1 MTDEKKTTAGQKT
14 IIGKPQEP
22 FFSAPDSY
30 YKVMPLITKKQTYT
44 IVGDFG
50 DLSHDVDYAFT
61 GFWVKHPKY
70 GKQFRVVSYKRVID
84 VEPGKKAAI
93 QYLRDVNV
101 DDEFAKKVVEQ
112 LGDDA
117 LNKLVDDPEIIDQC
131 NPTAEQRDQLFGALR
146 LGKTKDLL
154 LQKLTRLG
162 FSGNQSQDIFRQ
174 FGNQVNQVLQD
185 DLYRLVREVSGV
197 TFAMVDRLAGQ
208 LGQKANSTLR
218 LDASLL
224 EAVEEL
230 TRESGNTFASTR
242 SVLNRAVR
250 LVGSSQLQDQLAKRL
265 ADPDNPLVEVIADQL
280 VFPAELNRAEKE
292 IARDLRD
299 LAKHQPPAIDAKDL
313 TTQIEKYEQR
323 NRISLDEEQRAA
335 IKLAVSSPVS
345 LITGGPGTGKTTII
359 KGIIESFLATSGAQK
374 TDLVLAAP
382 TGRAAKR
389 MSEATG
395 LNAYTIHHCLGL
407 TGREMP
413 AQIKAAKTFDAQ
425 MVIVDEMSMVDTLL
439 CRALVDAV
447 NPGTRLVLVG
457 DADQLPSVGPGQVF
471 ADLLAA
477 NVLPTVRLERIYRQD
492 AASTIVTFAHQI
504 NQGRLPAEWQHNQAD
519 RSAVLCSPNQVAE
532 YVNQLIDW
540 AKGQGYSMADI
551 QVMAPMYKK
560 VGGINEINA
569 YVQSQQNP
577 QSSGKASVVFGREN
591 NRTYRVG
598 DKVMQRVNNPD
609 KGVFNGDIGI
619 IKTIE
624 SKDTDPLARGKNAK
638 ITVAFDQQ
646 VVEYNALEW
655 KEQLTLAY
663 CISIHKSQGSQFPVV
678 IIAFV
683 NADSIMLKRNLLY
696 TAVTRASRFL
706 LLVGEQ
712 QTFETSV
719 LNENPQ
725 RQTLMKQRLTAAFQQ
740 DAKKTA
746 GSKPQRTVAAHP
758 AAKQQG
764 AKSDNDHST
773 TPKAD
778 SKPTTHILTPELI
791 ANEEISPMIGMD
803 NITPE
808 SFKHQD

>member
-1 MTDEKKTTAGQKT
+1 MTNEKKTTAGQKT

-30 YKVMPLITKKQTYT
+30 YKVIPLITKKHTYT

-70 GKQFRVVSYKRVID
+70 GKQFQVVSYKRVID
-84 VEPGKKAAI
+84 VEPGKKAAV
-93 QYLRDVNV
+93 QFLRDVNV
-101 DDEFAKKVVEQ
+101 DDQFAKKIVDQ
-112 LGDDA
+112 LGEDA
-117 LNKLVDDPEIIDQC
+117 LNKLVDDPELIEQC
-131 NPTAEQRDQLFGALR
+131 EPTAEQRDQLFGALR

-154 LQKLTRLG
+154 LQKLTKLG
-162 FSGNQSQDIFRQ
+162 FNGNQSQEIFRQ
-174 FGNQVNQVLQD
+174 FGNQVNKVLEED
-185 DLYRLVREVSGV
+185 PYRLVREVSGV
-197 TFAMVDRLAGQ
+197 TFAMVDRMASQ
-208 LGQKANSTLR
+208 LGREADSTIR

-230 TRESGNTFASTR
+230 TRESGNTFASKTA
-242 SVLNRAVR
+242 VLNRAVR
-250 LVGSSQLQDQLAKRL
+250 LLGSSQLREHLTARL
-265 ADPDNPLVEVIADQL
+265 GNKDNTLVDVVDDQL
-280 VFPAELNRAEKE
+280 VFPAELNRAEQE
-292 IARDLRD
+292 IARDLCD
-299 LAKHQPPAIDAKDL
+299 LSKHEPLAVEGHEL
-313 TTQIEKYEQR
+313 TTQINKYEKR
-323 NRISLDEEQRAA
+323 NQISLDKEQKDA
-335 IKLAVSSPVS
+335 IKLAVTSPVS

-359 KGIIESFLATSGAQK
+359 KGIIESFLATTGAREA
-374 TDLVLAAP
+374 DLVLAAP

-389 MSEATG
+389 MSEVTG
-395 LNAYTIHHCLGL
+395 LAAYTIHHCLGL

-425 MVIVDEMSMVDTLL
+425 LVIVDEMSMVDTLL

-471 ADLLAA
+471 TDLLSAA
-477 NVLPTVRLERIYRQD
+477 VLPTAKLERIYRQD
-492 AASTIVTFAHQI
+492 ADSTIVTFAHQV
-504 NQGRLPAEWQHNQAD
+504 NQGRLPQNWQHNRAD
-519 RSAVLCSPNQVAE
+519 RSVVLCAPNQVAE
-532 YVNQLIDW
+532 YVNQLINW
-540 AKGQGYSMADI
+540 AKGQGYSMSDI

-569 YVQSQQNP
+569 FVQSQQNP
-577 QSSGKASVVFGREN
+577 QSAGKASVVFGREN

-624 SKDTDPLARGKNAK
+624 SKDIDPLARGKNAK
-638 ITVAFDQQ
+638 ITVAFDQH
-646 VVEYNALEW
+646 VVEYNAMEW

-678 IIAFV
+678 IIALV
-683 NADSIMLKRNLLY
+683 NADSIMLKRNLFY

-706 LLVGEQ
+706 LMVGEQ
-712 QTFETSV
+712 QAFETSV
-719 LNENPQ
+719 LSENPQ
-725 RQTLMKQRLTAAFQQ
+725 RQTLMQERLLEVFQPG
-740 DAKKTA
+740 DAKKSPAPEIKQKEELASQTA
-746 GSKPQRTVAAHP
+746 PQSKTGHDEVQ
-758 AAKQQG
+758 
-764 AKSDNDHST
+764 ST
-773 TPKAD
+773 D
-778 SKPTTHILTPELI
+778 YILTPELI
-791 ANEEISPMIGMD
+791 ANEEISPMIGME

-808 SFKHQD
+808 SFKKKD